1 MPWPLIVAHRGYSAR
16 APENTLAALRLALDA
31 GAPAWVAPYD
41 FAHHALTEVD
51 YPREKTDEN
60 DAKVIEALV
69 GATKRNITEDVLSG
83 LTSLGPGSVIWPKFI
98 NYRRILPAIKSA
110 LDHNNVANPGRIIDP
125 GKVLAM
131 EEHHRQAAVRMAPE
145 FADRIHLLSRYAEH
159 REDAPP
165 MGVPDPIGGDLE
177 EYRSVFRIIHRYV
190 MAAVPR
196 IEREILDMAADR
208 VPRGGES

>member
-1 MPWPLIVAHRGYSAR
+1 MNPRRPFRILFLCTGNICRSPMAAGILKGSLSPKA
-16 APENTLAALRLALDA
+16 LAAAEVSSA
-31 GAPAWVAPYD
+31 G
-41 FAHHALTEVD
+41 
-51 YPREKTDEN
+51 
-60 DAKVIEALV
+60 V
-69 GATKRNITEDVLSG
+69 GALPGIPASEHAVTACAEAGFDIRDHRSRPLSG
-83 LTSLGPGSVIWPKFI
+83 PLLEESDL
-98 NYRRILPAIKSA
+98 
-110 LDHNNVANPGRIIDP
+110 
-125 GKVLAM
+125 VLAM